1 MRAARGFTL
10 IEMLVVVGIIFV
22 LSAAAVMLAPPGEA
36 QLAEREASRLA
47 ALLELA
53 LAEAHASGKAIAW
66 QPTPRG
72 YAFARKNE
80 DGEWAPFAD
89 GNPLRTRT
97 LPGETRLQAESV
109 TLAPYGLGSPIE
121 ARIVGGGRQIILR
134 GGVIGRISL
143 ERL

>member
-1 MRAARGFTL
+1 MRARGFTL

-22 LSAAAVMLAPPGEA
+22 LSAAAVLLAPPGEA

-53 LAEAHASGKAIAW
+53 LVEAHASGKAIAW

-72 YAFARKNE
+72 YAFARRNE
-80 DGEWAPFAD
+80 DGEWAPFAS
-89 GNPLRTRT
+89 GVLRART

-121 ARIVGGGRQIILR
+121 ARIVGGGQQIILR